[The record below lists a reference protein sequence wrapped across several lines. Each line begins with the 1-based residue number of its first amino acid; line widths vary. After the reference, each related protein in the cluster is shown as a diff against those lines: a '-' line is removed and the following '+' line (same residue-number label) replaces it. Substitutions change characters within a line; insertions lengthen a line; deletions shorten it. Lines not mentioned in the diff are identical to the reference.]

1 MKSSTQPCPHC
12 GKEGTIPYYY
22 IGIYWYIGILVY
34 TILVYS
40 KLKLLCKDPEM
51 CRKMTCQMKEKDHCF
66 YENSSEDWGWEI
78 KKSYGMAR
86 GFPSYHGSG
95 TQMKVGLTCFLS
107 RLKMQICHS

>member
-22 IGIYWYIGILVY
+22 IGVN
-34 TILVYS
+34 S

-51 CRKMTCQMKEKDHCF
+51 CRKMTCHMKEKDHWF

-78 KKSYGMAR
+78 KKELWNGKRFS
-86 GFPSYHGSG
+86 
-95 TQMKVGLTCFLS
+95 QLS
-107 RLKMQICHS
+107 WFWNPDESWTLPVFCPD